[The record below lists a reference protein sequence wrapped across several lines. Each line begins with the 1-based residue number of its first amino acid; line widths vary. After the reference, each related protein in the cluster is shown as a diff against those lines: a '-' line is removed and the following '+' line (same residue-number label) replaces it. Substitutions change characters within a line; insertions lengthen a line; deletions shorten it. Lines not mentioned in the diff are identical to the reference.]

1 MTTAD
6 GTVLDTTQ
14 VVSSGSPNNRWNLV
28 LMSDGYRSTE
38 LAQYH
43 QHVRDF
49 IGALRATPP
58 FDTHWGAIN
67 IYRVDVTSTDSGTD
81 DPVNCADDPPG
92 TTGSGA
98 SPRTYFDSTVCG
110 FGTRRLLTVNTAT
123 AQTVALAEVPQY
135 TRAMVMVNTTL
146 YGGSGGNP
154 VGVFSTGY
162 TPAVEAH
169 GVAIHELG
177 HTAFGLADEYGG
189 CTPGQPNRY
198 TGPEPEEPN
207 VTTITDRA
215 TTKWRH
221 RIAATTALPTQSIAN
236 CTVCGVPAS
245 PVPAGTVGLF
255 EDAYYAHCGIY
266 RPEYNCKMR
275 EAERPFCAVC
285 TAAIIDLLD
294 DFSAPEPTTPM
305 TVVDADSIKVARMY
319 NPSGSVV
326 VQDTSPPLAL
336 TGLIGS
342 GFVQCRRL
350 PRGLPGAGAAG
361 LFGYEYRISL
371 VGPSEVGP
379 AVGVNRLELDIGT
392 VTPLNYAGTGPADFY
407 ILTSGAIGTVRPS
420 SVERTAAGRL
430 VLTFNPAVLTSQS
443 SFFMGFASTN
453 PVQDTP
459 IRVVDG
465 AGRMYDLEG
474 KGPAL

>member
-1 MTTAD
+1 MTIAD

-43 QHVRDF
+43 QHVREF

-67 IYRVDVTSTDSGTD
+67 IYRVDVTSIDSGTD

-98 SPRTYFDSTVCG
+98 SARTYFDSTVCG
-110 FGTRRLLTVNTAT
+110 FGVRRLLTVNTAT
-123 AQTVALAEVPQY
+123 AQTVALAEVPHY
-135 TRAMVMVNTTL
+135 TRAIVMVNTTL

-154 VGVFSTGY
+154 VGAFSTGY
-162 TPAVEAH
+162 IPAVTAH
-169 GVAIHELG
+169 EVFIHELG
-177 HTAFGLADEYGG
+177 HTGFGLADEYGG
-189 CTPGQPNRY
+189 CIPGQPNRY
-198 TGPEPEEPN
+198 TGPEPGEPN

-215 TTKWRH
+215 TTKWRN
-221 RIAATTALPTQSIAN
+221 RIAASTALPTQSIAD
-236 CTVCGVPAS
+236 CTVCGVLPAS

-275 EAERPFCAVC
+275 DLGEPFCAVC
-285 TAAIIDLLD
+285 RAAIIDLLD

-305 TVVDADSIKVARMY
+305 TVVDADSSKVVRMY
-319 NPSGSVV
+319 NPAGSVV
-326 VQDTSPPLAL
+326 VQDTSPSLAL
-336 TGLIGS
+336 TGLTGS

-350 PRGLPGAGAAG
+350 PQGLPGTAAAG
-361 LFGYEYRISL
+361 LFGYWYRVSL
-371 VGPSEVGP
+371 LGTSG
-379 AVGVNRLELDIGT
+379 AVGVSRLEIDIGT
-392 VTPLNYAGTGPADFY
+392 VTPLDYAGTGPADVF
-407 ILTSGAIGTVRPS
+407 ILTGGAIGTVRPS
-420 SVERTAAGRL
+420 SVVRTAAGRL
-430 VLTFNPAVLTSQS
+430 VLTFDPAVLASQS
-443 SFFMGFASTN
+443 SFFVGFASTKQ
-453 PVQDTP
+453 VQDTA
-459 IRVVDG
+459 IRVVDL

-474 KGPAL
+474 KGPTP

>member
-6 GTVLDTTQ
+6 GTVQGTTQ
-14 VVSSGSPNNRWNLV
+14 VVSSGSPSNRWNLV
-28 LMSDGYRSTE
+28 LMSDGYQSTE
-38 LAQYH
+38 LAQYR

-58 FDTHWGAIN
+58 FDTRWGAIN

-81 DPVNCADDPPG
+81 DPATCADG

-98 SPRTYFDSTVCG
+98 SPRTFFDSTVCG
-110 FGTRRLLTVNTAT
+110 FGIRRLLTVNTAT
-123 AQTVALAEVPQY
+123 AQNVALTEVPHY
-135 TRAMVMVNTTL
+135 TRVMVMVNTTL
-146 YGGSGGNP
+146 YGGSGGSP
-154 VGVFSTGY
+154 AGAFSTGFQ
-162 TPAVEAH
+162 PAVTAH
-169 GVAIHELG
+169 EVAIHELG
-177 HTAFGLADEYGG
+177 HTGFGLTDEYGG
-189 CTPGQPNRY
+189 CIAGQPNRY
-198 TGPEPEEPN
+198 TGPEPMEPN

-215 TTKWRH
+215 TTKWRD
-221 RIAATTALPTQSIAN
+221 RIAASTALPTQSIGD
-236 CTVCGVPAS
+236 CMVCGVPAS

-275 EAERPFCAVC
+275 DLGQPFCAVC
-285 TAAIIDLLD
+285 RAAIIRLLD
-294 DFSAPEPTTPM
+294 HYSAPEPTTPM
-305 TVVDADSIKVARMY
+305 TVGDADSSKVARMY

-326 VQDTSPPLAL
+326 VQDTAPPLPL
-336 TGLIGS
+336 VGLIGS

-350 PRGLPGAGAAG
+350 PRGLPGTAAAG

-379 AVGVNRLELDIGT
+379 AVGVSRLEFDIGA
-392 VTPLNYAGTGPADFY
+392 VTPLNYAGTGPADVY

-420 SVERTAAGRL
+420 SVARTASGRL
-430 VLTFNPAVLTSQS
+430 VLSFNPVVLTSQS
-443 SFFMGFASTN
+443 SFFVGFASAN

-459 IRVVDG
+459 LRVVDG

-474 KGPAL
+474 KGPAP